1 MLDRE
6 AFSRALDGALL
17 VPGGGVFV
25 ADAQPAPLR
34 ITQDA
39 AQRTCDEVNALIAHG
54 ARFTVAGYAWDAAPA
69 DVGAWVTTRIEEAGE
84 GYALMPAIDVP
95 LAAGAI
101 QAQAMKVL
109 RDGLPNVS
117 FVRDGDAVRVKTDG
131 TGQMP
136 LSEETAARFDEVLFG
151 PHAPGCRRLWP
162 PATPRAQ
169 GRRSLRGR
177 PAGRGGDHPG
187 DAHVPDLRRGPL
199 AWPGGGDILLH
210 HRVFGRRE
218 HGQPP
223 TQHPSGRRP
232 AERLHRACER
242 RRLVVLRDV
251 GECNEE
257 AGFLGAGVIIEG
269 EHDDAVGGG
278 ICQVA
283 TTVFNAVYD
292 SGFPVLRRYNHTLR
306 LTNYPD
312 GRDAAVNWPDLD
324 LRWQNDCAS
333 DVLLRCSYTETTLT
347 VTLYGVD
354 PGYVVSTQT
363 GDWQEGEAHKT
374 KVECDESMA
383 EGASYVEV
391 AGVDGSSISVF
402 RTVRD
407 QAGNVLHEDEFAS
420 LYQPEAEVVVA
431 GPGTKVVVGEETLVA
446 TPGQT
451 MVSKGAAGSE

>member
-1 MLDRE
+1 MEVTAQATPTSLTFDE
-6 AFSRALDGALL
+6 ALSRGLVEEISSYTTEYSDAESMANRRHNIHLAADLL
-17 VPGGGVFV
+17 SDSIVPANGGV
-25 ADAQPAPLR
+25 
-34 ITQDA
+34 
-39 AQRTCDEVNALIAHG
+39 
-54 ARFTVAGYAWDAAPA
+54 W
-69 DVGAWVTTRIEEAGE
+69 
-84 GYALMPAIDVP
+84 
-95 LAAGAI
+95 
-101 QAQAMKVL
+101 
-109 RDGLPNVS
+109 S
-117 FVRDGDAVRVKTDG
+117 FY
-131 TGQMP
+131 
-136 LSEETAARFDEVLFG
+136 ET
-151 PHAPGCRRLWP
+151 
-162 PATPRAQ
+162 
-169 GRRSLRGR
+169 S
-177 PAGRGGDHPG
+177 
-187 DAHVPDLRRGPL
+187 
-199 AWPGGGDILLH
+199 
-210 HRVFGRRE
+210 
-218 HGQPP
+218 
-223 TQHPSGRRP
+223 
-232 AERLHRACER
+232 
-242 RRLVVLRDV
+242 

-446 TPGQT
+446 RRLARPW
-451 MVSKGAAGSE
+451 SARARRGSG

>member
-1 MLDRE
+1 
-6 AFSRALDGALL
+6 
-17 VPGGGVFV
+17 
-25 ADAQPAPLR
+25 
-34 ITQDA
+34 
-39 AQRTCDEVNALIAHG
+39 
-54 ARFTVAGYAWDAAPA
+54 
-69 DVGAWVTTRIEEAGE
+69 
-84 GYALMPAIDVP
+84 MPAIDVP

-131 TGQMP
+131 TGAD
-136 LSEETAARFDEVLFG
+136 AALRRDRSALRRG
-151 PHAPGCRRLWP
+151 PFRPGTRPAVRRRGRRGGAA
-162 PATPRAQ
+162 ATPRAQ
-169 GRRSLRGR
+169 GRAL
-177 PAGRGGDHPG
+177 PPE
-187 DAHVPDLRRGPL
+187 V
-199 AWPGGGDILLH
+199 
-210 HRVFGRRE
+210 
-218 HGQPP
+218 GQPVVEVTTQATP
-223 TQHPSGRRP
+223 TSLTFDEALSRGLVEEISSYTTEYSDAESMANRRHNIHLAADLLSDSIVP
-232 AERLHRACER
+232 ANGGVWSFYETS
-242 RRLVVLRDV
+242 